1 MRHRSH
7 DLWLAVAA
15 LAAAAGCG
23 LDNATPEAAAAQGL
37 FTPPTGGPCARF
49 ICGANS
55 PMIDAFEMHEL
66 SLDPY
71 VRNDE
76 GFELVVANQTPQIV
90 QRGVSYELRVSD
102 GRISGWLAGKL
113 ALDGPALVDAT
124 IPVRRGKLQFA
135 IAIRTVREMTFFV
148 DPRDPIETYTLEWR
162 AIGQDRPPQN
172 VCNNVQELRDQIAVD
187 PEGAQRE
194 LMGMDAAEAVV
205 FEGDRV
211 NAGAKEMEQGADD
224 RWFNIGCAGHT
235 LSKLR
240 LTHNTVHSQAPGLP
254 RAWEQRQAT
263 LKMLV
268 ADYCGHGTAFTV
280 AGQPLVWK
288 GTGVEY
294 FSSPRV
300 FEARWT
306 EAGAACLYQPR
317 LMSPTALGRKL
328 FPDIRKAIADEC
340 QPARCTNLD
349 FADFDGAERI
359 SANP

>member
-1 MRHRSH
+1 MA
-7 DLWLAVAA
+7 DEP
-15 LAAAAGCG
+15 
-23 LDNATPEAAAAQGL
+23 TPEASVTQGL
-37 FTPPTGGPCARF
+37 YTPPTGGPCARF

-66 SLDPY
+66 SLDPR

-76 GFELVVANQTPQIV
+76 GFELAVANQTPQIV
-90 QRGVSYELRVSD
+90 QRGVSYELRVAD
-102 GRISGWLAGKL
+102 GRISAWSAGKL
-113 ALDGPALVDAT
+113 ALEGQALVDAT
-124 IPVRRGKLQFA
+124 IPVLHGRAQFS

-148 DPRDPIETYTLEWR
+148 DPRAPIEAYTLEWR
-162 AIGQDRPPQN
+162 PVGQDVPAQN
-172 VCNNVQELRDQIAVD
+172 LCNNVQSLRDQIAVD

-211 NAGAKEMEQGADD
+211 NAGAKEMAKPADD
-224 RWFNIGCAGHT
+224 RWFNLGCAGHT

-240 LTHNTVHSQAPGLP
+240 LTHNTVHSQAPALP

-268 ADYCGHGTAFTV
+268 ADYCGGGTAFTV

-288 GTGVEY
+288 GGAVDY
-294 FSSPRV
+294 VSSPRV

-317 LMSPTALGRKL
+317 LMFPTPLGLKL
-328 FPDIRKAIADEC
+328 FPDIRKAIDAEC
-340 QPARCTNLD
+340 RPARCTNRD
-349 FADFDGAERI
+349 FADFDGADRI